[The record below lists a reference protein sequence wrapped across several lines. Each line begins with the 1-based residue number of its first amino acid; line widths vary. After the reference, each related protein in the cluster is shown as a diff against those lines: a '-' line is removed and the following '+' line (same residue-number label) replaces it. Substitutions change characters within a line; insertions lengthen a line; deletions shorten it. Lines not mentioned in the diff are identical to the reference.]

1 MGGCPAAPWIESSNL
16 DSGRRP
22 DAVTEE
28 LFPIHR
34 AMSVGAHPDDAEF
47 GCAGTLAKLAE
58 DGVEVTVVVCT
69 AGNRGGEGDR
79 TEEELARV
87 RVEEQQAAN
96 DILGVKNYV
105 NLGYDDGSLMPTLEL
120 RKDITRVIRKYRPN
134 LVITSNPVRNFSSI
148 GGNHPDHLATGEATL
163 AAIYPTARNPMALP
177 ELLPEGLEKWVVD
190 WVYIT
195 GQTLEKPNLYEDIS
209 RTIDKKANALLAHQS
224 QLGDW
229 VGKYA
234 RVSAKE
240 AAERAAKVGVEGI
253 EYAEEFLKLFTGEA
267 RAEGA
272 AELVAAER
280 RRARGE

>member
-1 MGGCPAAPWIESSNL
+1 
-16 DSGRRP
+16 
-22 DAVTEE
+22 
-28 LFPIHR
+28 
-34 AMSVGAHPDDAEF
+34 
-47 GCAGTLAKLAE
+47 
-58 DGVEVTVVVCT
+58 
-69 AGNRGGEGDR
+69 
-79 TEEELARV
+79 
-87 RVEEQQAAN
+87 
-96 DILGVKNYV
+96 
-105 NLGYDDGSLMPTLEL
+105 
-120 RKDITRVIRKYRPN
+120 
-134 LVITSNPVRNFSSI
+134 
-148 GGNHPDHLATGEATL
+148 
-163 AAIYPTARNPMALP
+163 MALP

-240 AAERAAKVGVEGI
+240 AAERAAKAGVEGI

-280 RRARGE
+280 RRARGELES